1 MERRERLIAMIEAV
15 LPKFDKVALSW
26 GRNSA
31 GGGRFHD
38 VVSHSALQIEVC
50 ALVDY
55 IYGDDHPNS
64 GMIKS
69 DVNGSTMTH
78 LRSAQGG
85 LVGTAAAIRNGL
97 LDDLQTQILLDVQ
110 GDFIETAR
118 HSLASGAKDVAAV
131 LLCVVLED
139 SVKRLAS
146 KNGHERLL
154 GKEFTVVVTELFKA
168 NVVTKATKGVLLS
181 HTDLRNAALHAQWL
195 EVSVESVQSLLGF
208 LPMFIEHHGI

>member
-1 MERRERLIAMIEAV
+1 MERRERLVAMIEEI
-15 LPKFDKVALSW
+15 LPKFDKVAQSW
-26 GRNSA
+26 TKGPVGNW
-31 GGGRFHD
+31 RFQD
-38 VVSHSALQIEVC
+38 KVSHSALQIEVC

-55 IYGDDHPNS
+55 IYGDDHPTS

-69 DVNGSTMTH
+69 DINSSSLGN

-97 LDDLQTQILLDVQ
+97 LDDLQTQMLLDVQ

-118 HSLASGAKDVAAV
+118 HSLANDAKDVAAV

-146 KNGHERLL
+146 KNSLDRLL
-154 GKEFTVVVTELFKA
+154 GKEFTIVVTELFKA
-168 NVVTKATKGVLLS
+168 NVITKATKGVLLS
-181 HTDLRNAALHAQWL
+181 HTDLRNAALHAQWDQ
-195 EVSVESVQSLLGF
+195 VSVESVQSLLGF
-208 LPMFIEHHGI
+208 LPGFIEHHGI